1 MKRKKK
7 RKKWLDNRSKR
18 IQRNKNKRIHSGSG
32 KQGQK
37 KNNYQGKETYTAK
50 APEIFSFIENT
61 EETIE
66 YFVDIIN
73 QVKKGVYKQRF
84 YINASDVSHVTTDAL
99 VYILAILYSIKHN
112 ISMRYEFKGTLP
124 QNENAKKVFL
134 ESGFLNYVS
143 TRRIIHP
150 TKTDDKIQIITG
162 KNTNSAVAK
171 NICDFVSSRFNKNYK
186 FTIDLYKTLIELMS
200 NTVHHAYDEKGLM
213 APCWYLYAINKG
225 KSILFAFIDTGNG
238 IPSTVK
244 RKWIEKLPLAISD
257 SELIYSAFLGES
269 RTETGLYNR
278 GHGLPALYEKVKS
291 GRLKN
296 FYVLSGSGSCRS
308 FETENDI
315 IFIKENYKQKIFG
328 TIVKFEI
335 TDV

>member
-1 MKRKKK
+1 
-7 RKKWLDNRSKR
+7 
-18 IQRNKNKRIHSGSG
+18 
-32 KQGQK
+32 
-37 KNNYQGKETYTAK
+37 
-50 APEIFSFIENT
+50 
-61 EETIE
+61 
-66 YFVDIIN
+66 
-73 QVKKGVYKQRF
+73 
-84 YINASDVSHVTTDAL
+84 
-99 VYILAILYSIKHN
+99 
-112 ISMRYEFKGTLP
+112 
-124 QNENAKKVFL
+124 
-134 ESGFLNYVS
+134 
-143 TRRIIHP
+143 
-150 TKTDDKIQIITG
+150 
-162 KNTNSAVAK
+162 
-171 NICDFVSSRFNKNYK
+171 
-186 FTIDLYKTLIELMS
+186 MS